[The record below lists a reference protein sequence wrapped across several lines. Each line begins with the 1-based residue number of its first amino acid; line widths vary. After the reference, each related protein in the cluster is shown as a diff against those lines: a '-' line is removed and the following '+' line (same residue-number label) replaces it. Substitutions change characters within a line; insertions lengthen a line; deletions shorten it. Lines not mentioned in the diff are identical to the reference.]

1 MTEVSCIVLGAA
13 TIVAVFC
20 AGKHETITGMVL
32 IGSGAAMVVGNAI
45 LYAVGVG
52 S

>member
-1 MTEVSCIVLGAA
+1 MTELVCIALGAA
-13 TIVAVFC
+13 TIVAVFG
-20 AGKHETITGMVL
+20 AEKHETITGMML
-32 IGSGAAMVVGNAI
+32 IGFGAAMVVGNAI